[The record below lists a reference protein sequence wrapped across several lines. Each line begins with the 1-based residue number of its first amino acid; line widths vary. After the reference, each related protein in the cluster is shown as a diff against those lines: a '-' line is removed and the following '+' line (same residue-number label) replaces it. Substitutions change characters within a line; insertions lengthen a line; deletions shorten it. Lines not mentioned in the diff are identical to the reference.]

1 MRQAYDY
8 WQDQPGSYSS
18 VAAARQER
26 RGADLGPTQGRE
38 RVLTL
43 KRLGTGAQ
51 SEASVDGLSHR
62 TGPLSII
69 RHQRRWSEPSDGLA
83 PCYPDPHPTHPP
95 QGTDA
100 LPSLSNLNVLLV
112 PGTVR
117 NSAPAAAG
125 PRRPIRQQAPS
136 AKVNGTFERSLA
148 AAAGPRRP
156 IRQLPPPALGL
167 ILLALQYPVTIQDL
181 RSAAGHPHGART
193 GHSKA
198 GHDVRDPLAF

>member
-148 AAAGPRRP
+148 AGGRATKAHQAAAASRTRIDSPRASISCNDTRP
-156 IRQLPPPALGL
+156 SIRGGTPSRG
-167 ILLALQYPVTIQDL
+167 
-181 RSAAGHPHGART
+181 PHGT
-193 GHSKA
+193 FKSGT
-198 GHDVRDPLAF
+198 